1 MGCIM
6 IQFFNFNFDWLNK
19 KENAYKF
26 IFIGI
31 SLIVLGTISLI
42 YKRLGIKIVSW
53 TLGVCLLFLAYF
65 NLKNIN
71 ELSRYASKNEIKP
84 YKRIQ
89 FILLISSILLF
100 IFPSE
105 IQGFISFIIGL
116 YMVINQ
122 LFKISSSKN
131 NPYFRFGLSNLMF
144 ILFGI
149 SLIVSPLLLSSFI
162 SSIISIILI
171 IIGVNL
177 FAKGNV
183 LK

>member
-6 IQFFNFNFDWLNK
+6 IQFFNFNFEWLNK

-71 ELSRYASKNEIKP
+71 ELSRYASKN
-84 YKRIQ
+84 
-89 FILLISSILLF
+89 
-100 IFPSE
+100 
-105 IQGFISFIIGL
+105 
-116 YMVINQ
+116 
-122 LFKISSSKN
+122 
-131 NPYFRFGLSNLMF
+131 
-144 ILFGI
+144 
-149 SLIVSPLLLSSFI
+149 
-162 SSIISIILI
+162 
-171 IIGVNL
+171 
-177 FAKGNV
+177 
-183 LK
+183 